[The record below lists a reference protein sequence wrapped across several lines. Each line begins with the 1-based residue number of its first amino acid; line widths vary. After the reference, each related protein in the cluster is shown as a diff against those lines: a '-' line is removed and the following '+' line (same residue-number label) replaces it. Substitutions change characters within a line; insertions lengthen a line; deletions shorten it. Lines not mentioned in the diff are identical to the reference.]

1 MIRTRLALAGAASVA
16 ALASVLAGPTAA
28 ANAAPAAP
36 HACRGSAIHVGHGR
50 SNGATGHVSVVLYFR
65 NTGSVTCTLRGYPG
79 VDALARDGHVLKH
92 ARRTLN
98 GFTGGA
104 KSVRTIA
111 IAPGRRAS
119 AQLEA
124 HDFNFRTSGDCRA
137 SESIAVTPPNTAR
150 TAHLFVRISVCDLQ
164 IHPVVAGSSG
174 DSRR

>member
-1 MIRTRLALAGAASVA
+1 MIRTRLTLAAAASA
-16 ALASVLAGPTAA
+16 AAVASVLAGPAIAT
-28 ANAAPAAP
+28 AAPAAP

-50 SNGATGHVSVVLYFR
+50 SNGATGHVSVVLFFR

-79 VDALARDGHVLKH
+79 VDAIARDGHVLKH
-92 ARRTLN
+92 ARRTLH

-104 KSVRTIA
+104 KRVRTIA

-124 HDFNFRTSGDCRA
+124 HDFNFKTSGDCRS
-137 SESIAVTPPNTAR
+137 SESISVTPPNTAR
-150 TAHLFVRISVCDLQ
+150 ATRLFVRISVCDLQ

-174 DSRR
+174 VSRH